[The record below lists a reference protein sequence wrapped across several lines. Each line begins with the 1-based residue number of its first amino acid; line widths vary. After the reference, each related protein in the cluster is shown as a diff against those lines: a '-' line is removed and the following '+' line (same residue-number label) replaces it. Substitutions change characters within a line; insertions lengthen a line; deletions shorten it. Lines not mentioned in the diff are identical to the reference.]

1 MRKNYQMWL
10 LGALFGGLVLPFAG
24 CSNEDDPISNESG
37 NGETVKTELALVV
50 SKKVD
55 TKAAADEVD
64 QSKTFSGME
73 DIRLLA
79 YEGAV
84 LGSHEEVLADD
95 VLNSV
100 IPLENFDALSNTVKV
115 YQNVS
120 LPRAAVNFMF
130 YAKSQYAYGGV
141 NSGRDQSLQVSYP
154 KAGTGAGT
162 GAGSGQ
168 ADATTFTLNPL
179 TAENSNTSGMTT
191 YITSVL
197 NAAVAA
203 LKDASNSASATPEL
217 KTKFVNYVTAV
228 ESPALYQVAYMM
240 AQLYL
245 DDDFEVLNSG
255 TATWDAVKNA
265 IINSSDAN
273 FVFNAADA
281 SSYSSWSDFKAQV
294 NTANEK
300 YLGASYPVGGQ
311 KLSITFTGTDETNLE
326 GLNVKIADPATNT
339 YYYPTPLYYMA
350 NTCPVEFE
358 NATSYSWGSKTFVDL
373 ANESP
378 TKIALKD
385 QIKFAVG
392 KLNLNFT
399 VDKNGDQSISGA
411 DDPDFTATFTKDN
424 LKVVGIFLNNQ
435 EKVGWDFLAG
445 SETAGVAYDNMPAN
459 DGKDNS
465 DEIKSMLAFATPTN
479 AKVKIAL
486 EIQNTSG
493 NSFKGLND
501 GIIPA
506 GATFYVVGEI
516 DPTTGS
522 LAVDSE
528 QPKNYPAVFTPDY
541 ETTVNVNLTSLEEA
555 YNTVP
560 DLNAANLEFA
570 LSVDLNWTSGYTFDV
585 TIP

>member
-24 CSNEDDPISNESG
+24 CSNEDDPISNEQG

-55 TKAAADEVD
+55 TKAATGEVD
-64 QSKTFSGME
+64 QSTFSGME

-79 YEGAV
+79 YGNAAV
-84 LGSHEEVLADD
+84 TSHEKVESSDQ
-95 VLNSV
+95 LNSV
-100 IPLENFDALSNTVKV
+100 ISLENFDALTNTVKV

-120 LPRAAVNFMF
+120 LPKAAVNFMF

-141 NSGRDQSLQVSYP
+141 NSGRDQALVINYP
-154 KAGTGAGT
+154 T
-162 GAGSGQ
+162 AGSEQ
-168 ADATTFTLNPL
+168 ADEATFTLNELSAESNASKMTGYINTVL
-179 TAENSNTSGMTT
+179 T
-191 YITSVL
+191 
-197 NAAVAA
+197 AAVAA
-203 LKDASNSASATPEL
+203 LTDGTNAATTGL

-245 DDDFEVLNSG
+245 DTEFGALTSG
-255 TATWDAVKNA
+255 TSTWDAVKSA
-265 IINSSDAN
+265 IINNSAAN
-273 FVFNAADA
+273 FVFNQADPA
-281 SSYSSWSDFKAQV
+281 SFDDWSDFKAQV

-311 KLSITFTGTDETNLE
+311 KLSITFTDESTLT
-326 GLNVKIADPATNT
+326 GLNVAITDDANT

-350 NTCPVEFE
+350 NTCPVEFTD
-358 NATSYSWGSKTFVDL
+358 ASFYSWGSKTFVNL
-373 ANESP
+373 ETESP

-399 VDKNGDQSISGA
+399 VDKNGDGSISGA
-411 DDPDFTATFTKDN
+411 DDPDFTSTFTKTD

-435 EKVGWDFLAG
+435 KQVGWNFLAG
-445 SETAGVAYDNMPAN
+445 SETAGVAYDNIPA
-459 DGKDNS
+459 S
-465 DEIKSMLAFATPTN
+465 DVEEEISSMLAFATPTN
-479 AKVKIAL
+479 RKVKIAL
-486 EIQNTSG
+486 EIQNISE
-493 NSFKGLND
+493 NSFKGLNG

-522 LAVDSE
+522 LAGGSE
-528 QPKNYPAVFTPDY
+528 QPENYPAVFTPDY

>member
-37 NGETVKTELALVV
+37 SGETVKTALALVV

-55 TKAAADEVD
+55 TKAATGEVD
-64 QSKTFSGME
+64 QLTTFSGME

-79 YEGAV
+79 YGGAA

-95 VLNSV
+95 KLNSV
-100 IPLENFDALSNTVKV
+100 ISLENFDAFTSDNGNVKV

-120 LPRAAVNFMF
+120 LPKAAVNFMF

-141 NSGRDQSLQVSYP
+141 NNGRDQSLKFHYP
-154 KAGTGAGT
+154 E
-162 GAGSGQ
+162 AGSDQ
-168 ADATTFTLNPL
+168 DDSKASTTTFTLNTL
-179 TAENSNTSGMTT
+179 AAENSKTSEMTGYINT
-191 YITSVL
+191 VL
-197 NAAVAA
+197 SAAVAA
-203 LKDASNSASATPEL
+203 LNSASTEL

-245 DDDFEVLNSG
+245 DTEFGALTSG
-255 TATWDAVKNA
+255 TSTWDAVKSA
-265 IINSSDAN
+265 IINNSAAN
-273 FVFNAADA
+273 FVFNQADPA
-281 SSYSSWSDFKAQV
+281 SFDDWSDFKAQV

-311 KLSITFTGTDETNLE
+311 KLSITFTDESTLT
-326 GLNVKIADPATNT
+326 GLNVAITDDANT

-350 NTCPVEFE
+350 NTCPVEFTD
-358 NATSYSWGSKTFVDL
+358 ASFYSWGANAFVDL
-373 ANESP
+373 STASP
-378 TKIALKD
+378 SKIALKD
-385 QIKFAVG
+385 QIQFAVG
-392 KLNLNFT
+392 KLNLVFT
-399 VDKNGDQSISGA
+399 VDKNGDNSISGA
-411 DDPDFTATFTKDN
+411 DDPNFTATFTKDN

-435 EKVGWDFLAG
+435 KQVGWNFLAG
-445 SETAGVAYDNMPAN
+445 SNTEGVAYDNIPAS
-459 DGKDNS
+459 DGG
-465 DEIKSMLAFATPTN
+465 EISSMLAFATATN

-486 EIQNTSG
+486 EIQNTSE
-493 NSFKGLND
+493 NSFKGLNG

-522 LAVDSE
+522 LAGGSD
-528 QPKNYPAVFTPDY
+528 QPVNYPAVFSPDY

>member
-24 CSNEDDPISNESG
+24 CSNEDDPTPNESG

-55 TKAAADEVD
+55 TKAATGEVD
-64 QSKTFSGME
+64 QSTFSGME

-79 YEGAV
+79 YGNAAAT
-84 LGSHEEVLADD
+84 SHEKVESSDQ
-95 VLNSV
+95 LNSV
-100 IPLENFDALSNTVKV
+100 ISLENFDALTNTVKV

-120 LPRAAVNFMF
+120 LPKAAVNFMF

-141 NSGRDQSLQVSYP
+141 NSGRDQALVINYP
-154 KAGTGAGT
+154 T
-162 GAGSGQ
+162 AGSDQ
-168 ADATTFTLNPL
+168 DDSKASTTTFTLNTL
-179 TAENSNTSGMTT
+179 AAENSKTSEMTGYINT
-191 YITSVL
+191 VL
-197 NAAVAA
+197 TAAVNA
-203 LKDASNSASATPEL
+203 LNDVTNSASTEL

-245 DDDFEVLNSG
+245 DSEFGALTSG
-255 TATWDAVKNA
+255 TSTWNDVKNA

-311 KLSITFTGTDETNLE
+311 KLSVTFTDESTLT
-326 GLNVKIADPATNT
+326 GLNVAFTDDANT

-350 NTCPVEFE
+350 NTCPVEFTD
-358 NATSYSWGSKTFVDL
+358 ASSYSWGSNTFVDL
-373 ANESP
+373 STASP
-378 TKIALKD
+378 SKIALKD
-385 QIKFAVG
+385 QIQFAVG
-392 KLNLNFT
+392 KLNLVFT
-399 VDKNGDQSISGA
+399 VDKNGDNSISGA

-435 EKVGWDFLAG
+435 KQVGWNFLAG
-445 SETAGVAYDNMPAN
+445 SNTEGVAYDNIPAS
-459 DGKDNS
+459 DGG
-465 DEIKSMLAFATPTN
+465 EISSMLAFATATN

-486 EIQNTSG
+486 EIQNTSD
-493 NSFKGLND
+493 NSFKGLNG

-522 LAVDSE
+522 MTSGSA
-528 QPKNYPAVFTPDY
+528 QPVNYPAVFSPDY

-585 TIP
+585 EIP

>member
-1 MRKNYQMWL
+1 MIMRKNYQMWL

-24 CSNEDDPISNESG
+24 CSNEDDPISNGPGS
-37 NGETVKTELALVV
+37 GETVKTALALVV

-55 TKAAADEVD
+55 TKAATGEVD
-64 QSKTFSGME
+64 QLTTFSGME

-79 YEGAV
+79 YGGAA

-95 VLNSV
+95 KLNSV
-100 IPLENFDALSNTVKV
+100 ISLENFDAFTSDNGNVKV

-120 LPRAAVNFMF
+120 LPKAAVNFMF

-141 NSGRDQSLQVSYP
+141 NNGRDQSLKFHYP
-154 KAGTGAGT
+154 E
-162 GAGSGQ
+162 AGSDQ
-168 ADATTFTLNPL
+168 ENSKASTTTFTLNTL
-179 TAENSNTSGMTT
+179 AAENSKTSAMTD
-191 YITSVL
+191 YIKTVL
-197 NAAVAA
+197 TAAVAA
-203 LKDASNSASATPEL
+203 LTDGTNAATKEL

-245 DDDFEVLNSG
+245 DSDFGALTSG
-255 TATWDAVKNA
+255 TATWNDVKSA
-265 IINSSDAN
+265 IINNSAAN
-273 FVFNAADA
+273 FVFNRADPA
-281 SSYSSWSDFKAQV
+281 SFDDWSDFKAQV

-311 KLSITFTGTDETNLE
+311 KLSITFTGTDETTLE
-326 GLNVKIADPATNT
+326 GLNVEIADPATNT

-350 NTCPVEFE
+350 NTCPVEFTD
-358 NATSYSWGSKTFVDL
+358 ATSYSWGSNTFVNL
-373 ANESP
+373 ETESP
-378 TKIALKD
+378 TKIALKN

-399 VDKNGDQSISGA
+399 VDKNGDGSISGA
-411 DDPDFTATFTKDN
+411 DDPDFTATFTEAN

-435 EKVGWDFLAG
+435 KQVGWNFLAG
-445 SETAGVAYDNMPAN
+445 SETAGVAYDNIPA
-459 DGKDNS
+459 S
-465 DEIKSMLAFATPTN
+465 DVEEISSMLAFATPTN
-479 AKVKIAL
+479 RKVKIAL
-486 EIQNTSG
+486 EIQNTSE
-493 NSFKGLND
+493 NSFKGLNG

-516 DPTTGS
+516 DPSTGS
-522 LAVDSE
+522 LAVGSD
-528 QPKNYPAVFTPDY
+528 QPDNYPAVFSPDY

-560 DLNAANLEFA
+560 DLNSANLEFA

>member
-24 CSNEDDPISNESG
+24 CSNEDDPISNGPG
-37 NGETVKTELALVV
+37 NGETVKTALALVV

-55 TKAAADEVD
+55 TKAATGEVD
-64 QSKTFSGME
+64 QSKFSGME

-79 YEGAV
+79 YGNAAAT
-84 LGSHEEVLADD
+84 SHEKVESSDK
-95 VLNSV
+95 LNSV
-100 IPLENFDALSNTVKV
+100 IPLENFDALTNTVKV

-120 LPRAAVNFMF
+120 LPKEAVNFMF

-141 NSGRDQSLQVSYP
+141 NRGRDQSLKVNYP
-154 KAGTGAGT
+154 TVNTGEAST
-162 GAGSGQ
+162 
-168 ADATTFTLNPL
+168 TTFTLNTL
-179 TAENSNTSGMTT
+179 AAENSKTSEMTD
-191 YITSVL
+191 YIKTVL
-197 NAAVAA
+197 TAAVAA
-203 LKDASNSASATPEL
+203 LTDGTNAATTEL

-245 DDDFEVLNSG
+245 DSEFGALTSG
-255 TATWDAVKNA
+255 TATWNDVKSA
-265 IINSSDAN
+265 IINNSTAN
-273 FVFNAADA
+273 FVFNQADPA
-281 SSYSSWSDFKAQV
+281 SFDDWSDFKAQV

-311 KLSITFTGTDETNLE
+311 KLRITFSSESTLE
-326 GLNVKIADPATNT
+326 GLNVEIADPATNT

-350 NTCPVEFE
+350 NTCPVEFTD
-358 NATSYSWGSKTFVDL
+358 ASYYSWGSNAFVDL
-373 ANESP
+373 STASP
-378 TKIALKD
+378 SKIALKD
-385 QIKFAVG
+385 QIQFAVG
-392 KLNLNFT
+392 KLNLVFT
-399 VDKNGDQSISGA
+399 VDKNGDNSISGA

-435 EKVGWDFLAG
+435 KQVGWNFLAG
-445 SETAGVAYDNMPAN
+445 SETAGVAYDNIPAS
-459 DGKDNS
+459 DGG
-465 DEIKSMLAFATPTN
+465 EISSMLAFATATN

-486 EIQNTSG
+486 EIQNTSD
-493 NSFKGLND
+493 NSFKGLNG

-522 LAVDSE
+522 MTSGSA
-528 QPKNYPAVFTPDY
+528 QPVNYPAVFSPDY

-585 TIP
+585 EIP

>member
-1 MRKNYQMWL
+1 MIMRKNYQMWL
-10 LGALFGGLVLPFAG
+10 LGALVGGLVLPFAG
-24 CSNEDDPISNESG
+24 CSNEDDPISNGPGS
-37 NGETVKTELALVV
+37 GETVKTALALVV

-55 TKAAADEVD
+55 TKAATGEVD
-64 QSKTFSGME
+64 QTTTFSGME

-79 YEGAV
+79 YGNAAED
-84 LGSHEEVLADD
+84 SHEKVESTDP
-95 VLNSV
+95 LNSV
-100 IPLENFDALSNTVKV
+100 ISLENFDAFTSNDGNVKV

-120 LPRAAVNFMF
+120 LPKAAVNFMF

-141 NSGRDQSLQVSYP
+141 NNGRDQSLKFHYP
-154 KAGTGAGT
+154 E
-162 GAGSGQ
+162 AGSDQ
-168 ADATTFTLNPL
+168 EDSKASTTTFTLNTL
-179 TAENSNTSGMTT
+179 AAENSKTSEMTD
-191 YITSVL
+191 YIKTVL
-197 NAAVAA
+197 TAAVAA
-203 LKDASNSASATPEL
+203 LTDGTNAATKKL

-245 DDDFEVLNSG
+245 DTEFETLTSG
-255 TATWDAVKNA
+255 TATWNDVKSA
-265 IINSSDAN
+265 IINNSAAN
-273 FVFNAADA
+273 FVFNRADPAASLDD
-281 SSYSSWSDFKAQV
+281 WSDFKAQV

-300 YLGASYPVGGQ
+300 YLGANYPVGGQ
-311 KLSITFTGTDETNLE
+311 KLSITFTGTDETTLE
-326 GLNVKIADPATNT
+326 GLNVAITDPATNT

-350 NTCPVEFE
+350 NTCPVEFDV
-358 NATSYSWGSKTFVDL
+358 ATSYSWGDNDFVNL
-373 ANESP
+373 STASP
-378 TKIALKD
+378 SKIALKN

-399 VDKNGDQSISGA
+399 VDKNGDGSISGA
-411 DDPDFTATFTKDN
+411 DDPNFTSTFTKTD

-435 EKVGWDFLAG
+435 KQVGWNFLAG
-445 SETAGVAYDNMPAN
+445 SETAGVAYDNIPA
-459 DGKDNS
+459 S
-465 DEIKSMLAFATPTN
+465 DVEEISSMLAFATPTN
-479 AKVKIAL
+479 RKVKIAL
-486 EIQNTSG
+486 EIQNISD
-493 NSFKGLND
+493 NSFKGLNG

-522 LAVDSE
+522 LAVGSE
-528 QPKNYPAVFTPDY
+528 QPENYPAVFTPDY

>member
-1 MRKNYQMWL
+1 MIMRKNYQMWL

-24 CSNEDDPISNESG
+24 CSNEDDPTPNG
-37 NGETVKTELALVV
+37 PGGGETVKTALALVV

-55 TKAAADEVD
+55 TKAATNEVD
-64 QSKTFSGME
+64 QSTTFSGME

-79 YEGAV
+79 YEGAA

-95 VLNSV
+95 KLNSV
-100 IPLENFDALSNTVKV
+100 IPLENFDAFTSDNGNVKV

-120 LPRAAVNFMF
+120 LPKAAVNFMF

-141 NSGRDQSLQVSYP
+141 NSGRDQALVINYP
-154 KAGTGAGT
+154 T
-162 GAGSGQ
+162 AGSET
-168 ADATTFTLNPL
+168 ADAATFTLNEL
-179 TAENSNTSGMTT
+179 SAESNVSEMTG
-191 YITSVL
+191 YINTVL
-197 NAAVAA
+197 SAAVAA
-203 LKDASNSASATPEL
+203 LKDNSASAEL
-217 KTKFVNYVTAV
+217 KTKFANYVTAV

-245 DDDFEVLNSG
+245 DTEFGALTSG
-255 TATWDAVKNA
+255 SSWDAVKSA
-265 IINSSDAN
+265 IINNSAAN
-273 FVFNAADA
+273 FVFNKADA
-281 SSYSSWSDFKAQV
+281 STFTTCEDFMDVV

-311 KLSITFTGTDETNLE
+311 KLSITFTEESTLT
-326 GLNVKIADPATNT
+326 GLNVAITDPATNT

-350 NTCPVEFE
+350 NTCPVAFTD
-358 NATSYSWGSKTFVDL
+358 ATSYSWGSNEFVNL
-373 ANESP
+373 LTASLS
-378 TKIALKD
+378 KIALKN
-385 QIKFAVG
+385 QIQFAVG
-392 KLNLNFT
+392 KLNLVFT
-399 VDKNGDQSISGA
+399 VDKNGDNTISGA

-435 EKVGWDFLAG
+435 KQVGWNFLAG
-445 SETAGVAYDNMPAN
+445 SETEGVAYDNIPAS
-459 DGKDNS
+459 DGG
-465 DEIKSMLAFATPTN
+465 EISSMLAFATATN

-486 EIQNTSG
+486 EIQNTSD
-493 NSFKGLND
+493 NSFKGLNG

-516 DPTTGS
+516 DPSTGT
-522 LAVDSE
+522 LAGGSD
-528 QPKNYPAVFTPDY
+528 QPDNHPAVFSPDY

>member
-1 MRKNYQMWL
+1 MVMRKNYQMWL
-10 LGALFGGLVLPFAG
+10 LGALVGGLVLPFAG
-24 CSNEDDPISNESG
+24 CSNEDDPTPNRPG
-37 NGETVKTELALVV
+37 NGEDVKTELALIV

-55 TKAAADEVD
+55 TKAATGEVD
-64 QSKTFSGME
+64 QLTTFSGME

-79 YEGAV
+79 YGGAA

-95 VLNSV
+95 KLNSV
-100 IPLENFDALSNTVKV
+100 ISLENFDAFTSDDGNVKV

-120 LPRAAVNFMF
+120 LPKAAVNFMF

-154 KAGTGAGT
+154 EAGT
-162 GAGSGQ
+162 GAGSGAGTGQ

-179 TAENSNTSGMTT
+179 TAENSNTSEMTT
-191 YITSVL
+191 YINGVL
-197 NAAVAA
+197 SAAVAA
-203 LKDASNSASATPEL
+203 LNDGRNAASTDL

-245 DDDFEVLNSG
+245 DTDFGALNSG
-255 TATWDAVKNA
+255 TATWDAVKSA
-265 IINSSDAN
+265 IINNSSAN
-273 FVFNAADA
+273 FVFNQADPT
-281 SSYSSWSDFKAQV
+281 SFDDWSDFKAVV
-294 NTANEK
+294 NKANEK

-311 KLSITFTGTDETNLE
+311 KLSITFTGTDETNLD
-326 GLNVKIADPATNT
+326 GLNVEIADPATNT

-350 NTCPVEFE
+350 NTCPVEFTD
-358 NATSYSWGSKTFVDL
+358 ASSYTWGSQPFVNL
-373 ANESP
+373 STASP

-392 KLNLNFT
+392 KLNLVFT
-399 VDKNGDQSISGA
+399 VDKNGDNSISGA

-435 EKVGWDFLAG
+435 KQVGWDFLAG
-445 SETAGVAYDNMPAN
+445 SETAGVAYDNIPAS
-459 DGKDNS
+459 DGE
-465 DEIKSMLAFATPTN
+465 EISSMLAFATATN

-486 EIQNTSG
+486 EIQNTSDK
-493 NSFKGLND
+493 SFKGLNG

-522 LAVDSE
+522 LAVGSE

>member
-24 CSNEDDPISNESG
+24 CSNEDDPTPNGPGSG
-37 NGETVKTELALVV
+37 EDVKTALALVV

-55 TKAAADEVD
+55 TKAAAGEVD
-64 QSKTFSGME
+64 QSTTFSGME

-79 YEGAV
+79 YEGAA

-154 KAGTGAGT
+154 E
-162 GAGSGQ
+162 AGSIAASG
-168 ADATTFTLNPL
+168 AANTTTFTLNPL
-179 TAENSNTSGMTT
+179 TAENSTSGMTD
-191 YITSVL
+191 YITGVL

-203 LKDASNSASATPEL
+203 LNSATPEL

-245 DDDFEVLNSG
+245 DDDFEALNSG
-255 TATWDAVKNA
+255 TATWDAVKSA
-265 IINSSDAN
+265 IINNSTAN
-273 FVFNAADA
+273 FVFKAADA
-281 SSYSSWSDFKAQV
+281 STFTTCEDFMDVV

-311 KLSITFTGTDETNLE
+311 KLSITFTGTDESTLT
-326 GLNVKIADPATNT
+326 GLNVEIADPATNT

-350 NTCPVEFE
+350 NTCPVKFD
-358 NATSYSWGSKTFVDL
+358 NATSYSWGSNTFVNL

-392 KLNLNFT
+392 KLNLVFT
-399 VDKNGDQSISGA
+399 VDKNGDNSISGA

-435 EKVGWDFLAG
+435 KQVGWNFLAG
-445 SETAGVAYDNMPAN
+445 SETAGVAYDNIPAS
-459 DGKDNS
+459 DGG
-465 DEIKSMLAFATPTN
+465 EISSMLAFATATN

-486 EIQNTSG
+486 EIQNTSDK
-493 NSFKGLND
+493 SFKGLNG

-522 LAVDSE
+522 LAGGSD
-528 QPKNYPAVFTPDY
+528 QPVNYPAVFSPDY